1 MKAIQVLF
9 DEALLERLDQD
20 EAVKRL
26 GRSAVLRQVAA
37 EYLQR
42 RQTASIKARYRQA
55 YADGE
60 GLGEEFAGWAG
71 EGVWPEP

>member
-9 DEALLERLDQD
+9 DEALLEQLDQD
-20 EAVKRL
+20 DTVKRL
-26 GRSAVLRQVAA
+26 GRSAVLRQAAA

-42 RQTASIKARYRQA
+42 RQAAAIAARYRQA

-60 GLGEEFAGWAG
+60 GLGEEFADWAR
-71 EGVWPEP
+71 EGTWPEP